1 MAKAKL
7 TKLKTKKRLTPS
19 DREQEIIDEAV
30 QFFAEV
36 GFGGRT
42 RDLAKRIGITQPLL
56 YRYFPTKDDLIE
68 RVFKEVYLNWIQPNW
83 ASELRDRST
92 PLEERLVNYYTSY
105 AKVVHGYEWVRI
117 YMFSG
122 LSGNSMNRRYIRI
135 VEDEFLKPI
144 CEEIRAHCD
153 LPDSNEYPITPLELE
168 RIWVMHGGFFY
179 YAIRKNIFH
188 SKVHTDFKSIVAST
202 VKVMIEGARAMSPED
217 LRT

>member
-1 MAKAKL
+1 MAKL

-19 DREQEIIDEAV
+19 DREQEIIEEAV

-68 RVFKEVYLNWIQPNW
+68 RVFKEVYLNWIKPDWTTQ
-83 ASELRDRST
+83 LKDRSI
-92 PLEERLVNYYTSY
+92 PLQDRLTDYYTSY
-105 AKVVHGYEWVRI
+105 AEVVHGYEWVRI

-135 VEDEFLKPI
+135 IEDEFLKPMV
-144 CEEIRAHCD
+144 EEIRVECG
-153 LPDSNEYPITPLELE
+153 LPSVDEYPMSPLELE
-168 RIWVMHGGFFY
+168 RIWILHGGLFY
-179 YAIRKNIFH
+179 YAIRKNIYH
-188 SKVHTDFKSIVAST
+188 SKVHHDFRSIVSST
-202 VKVMIEGARAMSPED
+202 VKVMLEGAKSVSLED
-217 LRT
+217 LET

>member
-1 MAKAKL
+1 MAKL

-68 RVFKEVYLNWIQPNW
+68 RVFKEVYLNWIKPDWISQ
-83 ASELRDRST
+83 LKDRSV
-92 PLEERLVNYYTSY
+92 PLEQRLNDYYVSY
-105 AKVVHGYEWVRI
+105 AEVVHGYEWVRI

-135 VEDEFLKPI
+135 IEDEFLRPM
-144 CEEIRAHCD
+144 CEEIRHECG
-153 LPDSNEYPITPLELE
+153 LPGVDEYPITPLELE
-168 RIWVMHGGFFY
+168 RIWVFHGGLFY
-179 YAIRKNIFH
+179 YAIRKNVFH
-188 SKVHTDFKSIVAST
+188 SKVHTDFKSVVEST
-202 VKVMIEGARAMSPED
+202 VNVMLLGAKSMSPAD
-217 LRT
+217 LK

>member
-7 TKLKTKKRLTPS
+7 TKLKTKRRLTPS

-68 RVFKEVYLNWIQPNW
+68 RVVKEVYLNWIQPNW

-135 VEDEFLKPI
+135 VEDEFLKPM

-179 YAIRKNIFH
+179 YAIRKIFWII
-188 SKVHTDFKSIVAST
+188 KIFIKKINFKLFTIIKLNRFSFV
-202 VKVMIEGARAMSPED
+202 
-217 LRT
+217 